1 MQNENITVSLCKENL
16 NNVPYYIYAIASSL
30 GQKGKKYNAILLQVE
45 YPILSSMMLATLK
58 LIWKIH
64 THKYRKTFLMF
75 LNWNKVYITNVF
87 SVILE
92 LLHMYFQN
100 SFQCCLPASSRPK
113 LDTLSAGEVKSL
125 CFQYNSKMH
134 NAFSSITAVIA
145 LEVLK
150 AT

>member
-1 MQNENITVSLCKENL
+1 MKQSLHYKCLFCNSG
-16 NNVPYYIYAIASSL
+16 A
-30 GQKGKKYNAILLQVE
+30 
-45 YPILSSMMLATLK
+45 LA
-58 LIWKIH
+58 
-64 THKYRKTFLMF
+64 Y
-75 LNWNKVYITNVF
+75 VF
-87 SVILE
+87 SKFIPV
-92 LLHMYFQN
+92 
-100 SFQCCLPASSRPK
+100 LPASSRPK